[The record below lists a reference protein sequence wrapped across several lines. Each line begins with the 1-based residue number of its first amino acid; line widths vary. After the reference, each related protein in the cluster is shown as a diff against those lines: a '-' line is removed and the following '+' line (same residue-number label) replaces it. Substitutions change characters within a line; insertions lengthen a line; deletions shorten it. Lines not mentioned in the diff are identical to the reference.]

1 MNYQDELIQIE
12 NRIDKILSNNYE
24 LGNELNEYN
33 ETSKVGSSE
42 DKLKDQSCSASFNF
56 TTMECRDS
64 YDERP
69 ESENKE
75 KLGSDEWYVE
85 WIENSFDPSAQES
98 DSSGSHI
105 AKKQQLQENEIDSI
119 TEEES
124 TGNSFLEDDFLSVGK
139 HDKDKYD
146 KDDSVDNG
154 NSIRECDHD
163 ENSFFSYEFQE
174 DEEAIHL
181 INEVLDM
188 EELSDFESN
197 LFSESLEK
205 NMDCADEL
213 EYDIDV
219 RDAVLSISSMEKRDR
234 MFNSLT
240 RQHDHLFEFK
250 EQNYEQTKASY
261 QVVSEPIAS
270 ELSQKMREETSSSR
284 NNRLQKDIEE
294 YVGERYPRDSWKK
307 CPLNS
312 SKQSQTRAC
321 DRLYNLAMKKRESD
335 NKRRKMKEESELLT
349 SSKSFH
355 SSQHGKKYKSSKPV
369 YERLYSLAPKRPRKV
384 KISQERRWK

>member
-1 MNYQDELIQIE
+1 
-12 NRIDKILSNNYE
+12 
-24 LGNELNEYN
+24 
-33 ETSKVGSSE
+33 
-42 DKLKDQSCSASFNF
+42 
-56 TTMECRDS
+56 MECRDS

-69 ESENKE
+69 ESENKK

-85 WIENSFDPSAQES
+85 WIENSFDQSAQEC

-105 AKKQQLQENEIDSI
+105 ANKQQLQENELLGSI

-124 TGNSFLEDDFLSVGK
+124 MNNSFLEDDFLSVVK
-139 HDKDKYD
+139 HDKDTYD
-146 KDDSVDNG
+146 IDDSVDNG
-154 NSIRECDHD
+154 NSLRECDHD

-181 INEVLDM
+181 INEVLDV

-197 LFSESLEK
+197 LFSESLEQ
-205 NMDCADEL
+205 NMECTDEL
-213 EYDIDV
+213 EYNVDV
-219 RDAVLSISSMEKRDR
+219 RNAVLSISSMEKRDR

-240 RQHDHLFEFK
+240 RQHDQLFELK
-250 EQNYEQTKASY
+250 EQKYEPTKESY
-261 QVVSEPIAS
+261 RVVSEPIVS

-284 NNRLQKDIEE
+284 YNRLQRDIEE
-294 YVGERYPRDSWKK
+294 YVGERYNKNSWKK

-321 DRLYNLAMKKRESD
+321 DRLYILAMKKRESD
-335 NKRRKMKEESELLT
+335 SKRRKMKEESELLA

-355 SSQHGKKYKSSKPV
+355 SSQHGKKCKSSKPV